1 MKYFKFILSI
11 AVSMAVSSAVTHYV
25 DTHSKATN
33 AKDVKDIK
41 ACTINITTE
50 NASFHNCS
58 YVDVVATSDYAG
70 EISLDNYKD

>member
-1 MKYFKFILSI
+1 MKRFNFILSI
-11 AVSMAVSSAVTHYV
+11 AVSMAVSSVVTHYV
-25 DTHSKATN
+25 DTHSKPTN
-33 AKDVKDIK
+33 VKDIEP
-41 ACTINITTE
+41 CTINITTE